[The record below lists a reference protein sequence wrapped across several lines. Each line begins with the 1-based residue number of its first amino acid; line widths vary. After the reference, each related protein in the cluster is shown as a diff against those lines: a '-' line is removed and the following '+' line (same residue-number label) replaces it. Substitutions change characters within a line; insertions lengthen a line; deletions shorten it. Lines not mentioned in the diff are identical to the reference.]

1 MRKIIIS
8 MDGCSRCKTL
18 QAQHPE
24 AESVTVPQ
32 DALLA
37 FARVVGIQQ
46 MPFVCIVG
54 EPHEL
59 DAELKGE

>member
-8 MDGCSRCKTL
+8 MDGCSKCKTL

-24 AESVTVPQ
+24 TESVTVPQ

-37 FARVVGIQQ
+37 FARAVGIQQ
-46 MPFVCIVG
+46 MPFLVVLG

-59 DAELKGE
+59 SEVLK